1 MQQMFLFV
9 SPASVVSDK
18 HFVINKVYLYDH
30 VDQIPRLHFNVFLL
44 GWRRRATG
52 LRFEPAD

>member
-9 SPASVVSDK
+9 SPASDK

-30 VDQIPRLHFNVFLL
+30 VDQIPRLHLPITHTSTCFCSDEDAE
-44 GWRRRATG
+44 RQ
-52 LRFEPAD
+52 D